1 MPKMK
6 TRRSAEKRFRRTG
19 TGKVR
24 RAKAYASHIMTKK
37 NRKRKRRLKK
47 NDILE
52 KVDAKK
58 VLKLVPYI

>member
-52 KVDAKK
+52 NVDAKK